1 MKTTYRMLMELAVK
15 PAVNNIA
22 RTITSTLV
30 SNDLFGLY
38 DVSVLTITSDL
49 SNIFHNF
56 LKESVQQRLHVHQRS
71 LAVFFDE
78 EELMACKLLG
88 NWIADV
94 KQILGK
100 GDYIQ
105 LSSTS
110 YIARLS
116 FYDRNSNETRDY
128 DYSIVEKYDNL
139 VHEGVS
145 KSTTIEDGQLLS
157 FSKCLCDTH
166 LLFLKS

>member
-1 MKTTYRMLMELAVK
+1 MRITYRMLMELAVK

-38 DVSVLTITSDL
+38 DVPVLIITSDL

-71 LAVFFDE
+71 LTVFFNE
-78 EELMACKLLG
+78 KELMACKLLG
-88 NWIADV
+88 NWISDV

-105 LSSTS
+105 LSSTN
-110 YIARLS
+110 YIVRLS
-116 FYDRNSNETRDY
+116 FYDENFNTHRQPDY
-128 DYSIVEKYDNL
+128 NIVKKYDNL
-139 VHEGVS
+139 AHEGVS
-145 KSTTIEDGQLLS
+145 KSIIIKDGE
-157 FSKCLCDTH
+157 FSCLGKYLCDTH
-166 LLFLKS
+166 PLFLKN